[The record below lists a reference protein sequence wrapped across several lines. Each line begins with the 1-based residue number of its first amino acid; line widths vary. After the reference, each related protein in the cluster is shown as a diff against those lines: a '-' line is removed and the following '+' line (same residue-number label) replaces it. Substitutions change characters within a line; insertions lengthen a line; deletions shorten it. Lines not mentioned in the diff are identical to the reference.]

1 MQGRPSF
8 GKAWHYN
15 KGLRESGWLYSPA
28 TEDTSGGERIATAW
42 MALSLLLPRHSLF
55 RQRQAFQ
62 PASFISI
69 CELSLRP
76 KQRNALLAKISGKK
90 PLIYLNLA
98 IFQADRR
105 PYPALSCHA
114 GRKIARWKTRPMTKT
129 RKEREEK
136 QEDACNEAEE
146 QVDGAARPGWND
158 PDWCG
163 WGDSNS
169 QAEALASKT
178 SVSTNSTTSAF
189 LLLCT
194 ACHRRLT

>member
-15 KGLRESGWLYSPA
+15 KGLRESGWLCSPT
-28 TEDTSGGERIATAW
+28 TEDASGGERIATAW

-98 IFQADRR
+98 IFQADLR
-105 PYPALSCHA
+105 PPPAPPLDLW
-114 GRKIARWKTRPMTKT
+114 RKIARTK
-129 RKEREEK
+129 
-136 QEDACNEAEE
+136 
-146 QVDGAARPGWND
+146 
-158 PDWCG
+158 
-163 WGDSNS
+163 
-169 QAEALASKT
+169 ASKMT
-178 SVSTNSTTSAF
+178 EI
-189 LLLCT
+189 
-194 ACHRRLT
+194 